1 MQVNLLDVNEHP
13 ELRDVA
19 ISVNENLA
27 EDTDFG
33 SPIVGT
39 DVDAGQTLSYEILSG
54 NDDDLFQI
62 DAATGQL
69 SVAEAS
75 IDYERRSTYAL
86 TVQATDNGTPALST
100 TAVARITVKD
110 LNEYPV
116 FADASRSIEE
126 NVGANV
132 RPSQLLL
139 RPVTVAVAVGVAVG
153 VDGPCLTRVF
163 RVMGC
168 DCPGACGSA
177 CHRYRRRCT
186 HDVEL
191 PPRHHRLALQHP
203 PEHRPDYR
211 CQPRTCARHPRM
223 PRRCRLYSRA
233 ASVCVSVCLCV
244 SPWLQILDYESGTN
258 VYSLIAAVSDG
269 ELETLATITISLIDV
284 NEAPTM
290 PATSRSVNENS
301 PALTTV
307 GAPVQGVDVDAGQ
320 KLTYFIVGG
329 NTGEA
334 FFIDRDNG
342 QVSVRAGGLNHEAQ
356 DQYLLQV
363 QVVDNGAGALRST
376 GIVTVSVL
384 DVNDPPTY
392 VPRLMLVALLHCS
405 AGCSQC
411 AWSYGAVCSAG
422 SPPPLA
428 VPSWRTSWTARQR
441 AHQCR
446 AMTKTAWTRSRTPS
460 PVAPAATPS
469 LWRPRRACCVT
480 LRPRRWTS
488 SPRPS

>member
-1 MQVNLLDVNEHP
+1 M
-13 ELRDVA
+13 
-19 ISVNENLA
+19 
-27 EDTDFG
+27 
-33 SPIVGT
+33 
-39 DVDAGQTLSYEILSG
+39 
-54 NDDDLFQI
+54 
-62 DAATGQL
+62 
-69 SVAEAS
+69 
-75 IDYERRSTYAL
+75 
-86 TVQATDNGTPALST
+86 
-100 TAVARITVKD
+100 
-110 LNEYPV
+110 
-116 FADASRSIEE
+116 
-126 NVGANV
+126 
-132 RPSQLLL
+132 
-139 RPVTVAVAVGVAVG
+139 
-153 VDGPCLTRVF
+153 
-163 RVMGC
+163 
-168 DCPGACGSA
+168 
-177 CHRYRRRCT
+177 
-186 HDVEL
+186 
-191 PPRHHRLALQHP
+191 
-203 PEHRPDYR
+203 
-211 CQPRTCARHPRM
+211 
-223 PRRCRLYSRA
+223 
-233 ASVCVSVCLCV
+233 
-244 SPWLQILDYESGTN
+244 DYESGTN

-392 VPRLMLVALLHCS
+392 VPRLLLAALLHCS

-411 AWSYGAVCSAG
+411 VWTDGAVCSAG
-422 SPPPLA
+422 SLPPLA

-441 AHQCR
+441 APPCR
-446 AMTKTAWTRSRTPS
+446 AMTKTALTRSRTPS

-469 LWRPRRACCVT
+469 PSRPRRACCVT